1 VQVAQITKSE
11 RGSHPKSAA
20 SVIATTSIP
29 SHKEQNSMSYLDK
42 VVERRDAVKAEMD
55 AILDAVAKENRTDL
69 TAEETEK
76 VDALVAESRSLD
88 EKIEKLSA
96 QAAADKKAA
105 EARAAVA
112 SIATPTVATT
122 KVTREERTYRP
133 DGDIS
138 FFKDAYAAQFKSDYA
153 AQERLAR
160 HQREESVERRDVGT
174 DQFAGLVI
182 PQYLVD
188 LAAPLARAGR
198 PFADFATNKMTLPPA
213 GMTLNISRMTT
224 GSSTA
229 VQVTQNDA
237 VSETDVDDTLLTVNV
252 RTIAGQQD
260 LSRQAIERGTGID
273 SFVAADLIK
282 SWHTTLDSQTLNGT
296 GSAGQIE
303 GLRAAGGNAITFTS
317 TAPTVALL
325 YPKLADAIQQIQT
338 NAFVNPTHFIMHP
351 RRLAWLLSAVDSSN
365 RPLVVP
371 SANGPF
377 NAAGVGAGASVYG
390 NSGYQMMGLPII
402 TDANIG
408 TTYGTTT
415 NRDEIYVVTAGE
427 NHLWEQPGSPFT
439 LRYDATGAGN
449 LTIKTVV
456 YGYAAFTAGRYPLA
470 NSIISGSGLAAP
482 TF

>member
-1 VQVAQITKSE
+1 
-11 RGSHPKSAA
+11 
-20 SVIATTSIP
+20 
-29 SHKEQNSMSYLDK
+29 MSYFDK

-55 AILDAVAKENRTDL
+55 AVLEAVASEDRTDL
-69 TAEETEK
+69 TVEETEK
-76 VDALVAESRSLD
+76 VDALVEEARSLD
-88 EKIEKLSA
+88 TKIEKLKT
-96 QAAADKKAA
+96 QADADAKAS
-105 EARAAVA
+105 EIRSSVA
-112 SIATPTVATT
+112 SVATPRIGGTT
-122 KVTREERTYRP
+122 VTRESRTYSERS
-133 DGDIS
+133 DSS
-138 FFKDAYAAQFKSDYA
+138 FFKDAYNAQFKSDFT
-153 AQERLAR
+153 AQDRLAR
-160 HQREESVERRDVGT
+160 HMREEEIERRDVGT
-174 DQFAGLVI
+174 AQFEGLVI
-182 PQYLVD
+182 PQYLID

-198 PFADFATNKMTLPPA
+198 PFADFATNKMALPPS

-273 SFVAADLIK
+273 VFVAADLIK
-282 SWHTTLDSQTLNGT
+282 SWHTTLDSQILNG
-296 GSAGQIE
+296 AGTAGTIK
-303 GLRAAGGNAITFTS
+303 GLRASGGNAITFTS
-317 TAPTVALL
+317 TAPTVGLL

-338 NAFVNPTHFIMHP
+338 NSFTNPTHFIMHP
-351 RRLAWLLSAVDSSN
+351 RRLAFLLAAVDTTN

-371 SANGPF
+371 AANGPM
-377 NAAGVGAGASVYG
+377 NAAGVGTGGSAYG

-415 NRDEIYVVTAGE
+415 NQDEIYVVNAGE
-427 NHLWEQPGSPFT
+427 SHLWEQPGSPFT

-456 YGYAAFTAGRYPLA
+456 YGYAAYTAERYPLA
-470 NSIISGSGLAAP
+470 ASIISGTGLSAP

>member
-1 VQVAQITKSE
+1 
-11 RGSHPKSAA
+11 
-20 SVIATTSIP
+20 
-29 SHKEQNSMSYLDK
+29 MSYFDK

-55 AILDAVAKENRTDL
+55 AILEAVAKEDRTDL

-76 VDALVAESRSLD
+76 VDSLVAESRSLD
-88 EKIEKLSA
+88 EKIEKLTA
-96 QAAADKKAA
+96 QAEADKKAT

-112 SIATPTVATT
+112 SIAAPRVETA

-133 DGDIS
+133 DGDVS
-138 FFKDAYAAQFKSDYA
+138 FFKDAYNAQFKSDYA

-160 HQREESVERRDVGT
+160 HSKEESLERRDVDT
-174 DQFAGLVI
+174 SNFAGLVI

-198 PFADFATNKMTLPPA
+198 PFADFATNKMALPVS

-237 VSETDVDDTLLTVNV
+237 VSETNVDDTLLTVDI

-260 LSRQAIERGTGID
+260 ISRQAIERGTGID
-273 SFVAADLIK
+273 LFVTQDLIR
-282 SWHTTLDSQTLNGT
+282 SWHTTLDSQILNGS
-296 GSAGQIE
+296 GSAGQLA
-303 GLRAAGGNAITFTS
+303 GLRGAGGNAITFDDT
-317 TAPTVALL
+317 TATVAEL
-325 YPKLADAIQQIQT
+325 YPKLADAIQQIQA
-338 NAFVNPTHFIMHP
+338 NAFVNPTHFVMHP
-351 RRLAWLLSAVDSSN
+351 RRLAFFLAAVDGSN

-371 SANGPF
+371 
-377 NAAGVGAGASVYG
+377 AAGGPQNAVGSGAGAVAYG

-402 TDANIG
+402 TDANV
-408 TTYGTTT
+408 TTAQGAAT
-415 NRDEIYVVTAGE
+415 NQDEIYVVTAGE
-427 NHLWEQPGSPFT
+427 CHLWEQAGSPFT

-449 LTIKTVV
+449 LTLKTVV

-470 NSIISGSGLAAP
+470 NSIISGTGLTTP
-482 TF
+482 SF

>member
-1 VQVAQITKSE
+1 
-11 RGSHPKSAA
+11 
-20 SVIATTSIP
+20 
-29 SHKEQNSMSYLDK
+29 MSYLDK

-55 AILDAVAKENRTDL
+55 AVLEAVAAENRTDL
-69 TAEETEK
+69 TAEETTK

-88 EKIEKLSA
+88 EKIEKLTA
-96 QAAADKKAA
+96 QAAADAKAA

-112 SIATPTVATT
+112 EIATPKVGGF
-122 KVTREERTYRP
+122 KVTKESRTYAP
-133 DGDIS
+133 ESDSS
-138 FFKDAYAAQFKSDYA
+138 FFKDAYNAQFKSDYA

-160 HQREESVERRDVGT
+160 HQREEAVERRDVGT
-174 DQFAGLVI
+174 AQFEGLVI

-198 PFADFATNKMTLPPA
+198 PFADFVTNKMTLPPS

-237 VSETDVDDTLLTVNV
+237 VSETDVDDTLLTINV

-273 SFVAADLIK
+273 TFVAQDLIR
-282 SWHTTLDSQTLNGT
+282 SWHTTLDAQLLNGT
-296 GSAGQIE
+296 GSAGQIL
-303 GLRAAGGNAITFTS
+303 GLRASGGNAVTFTS
-317 TAPTVALL
+317 TAPTVGLL

-338 NAFVNPTHFIMHP
+338 NAFVNPTHFVMHP
-351 RRLAWLLSAVDSSN
+351 RRLAFLLAAVDSTN

-371 SANGPF
+371 AANGPT
-377 NAAGVGAGASVYG
+377 NAAGVGAGASAYG
-390 NSGYQMMGLPII
+390 NSGYQMMGLPIV

-415 NRDEIYVVTAGE
+415 NQDEIYVVTAGE
-427 NHLWEQPGSPFT
+427 SHLWEQPGSPFT

-456 YGYAAFTAGRYPLA
+456 YGYAAYTAGRYPLA
-470 NSIISGSGLAAP
+470 ASIISGTGLAAP

>member
-1 VQVAQITKSE
+1 
-11 RGSHPKSAA
+11 
-20 SVIATTSIP
+20 
-29 SHKEQNSMSYLDK
+29 MSYFDK

-55 AILDAVAKENRTDL
+55 AVLEAVASEDRTDL
-69 TAEETEK
+69 TVEETEK
-76 VDALVAESRSLD
+76 VDALVEEARSLD
-88 EKIEKLSA
+88 TKIEKLKA
-96 QAAADKKAA
+96 QADADAKAS
-105 EARAAVA
+105 EIRSSVA
-112 SIATPTVATT
+112 SVATPRVGGTT
-122 KVTREERTYRP
+122 VTRESRTYSERS
-133 DGDIS
+133 DSS
-138 FFKDAYAAQFKSDYA
+138 FFKDAYNAQFKSDFT
-153 AQERLAR
+153 AQDRLAR
-160 HQREESVERRDVGT
+160 HMREEEIERRDVGT
-174 DQFAGLVI
+174 AQFEGLVI
-182 PQYLVD
+182 PQYLID

-198 PFADFATNKMTLPPA
+198 PFADFATNKMTLPPS

-273 SFVAADLIK
+273 VFVAADLIK
-282 SWHTTLDSQTLNGT
+282 SWHTTLDAQILNG
-296 GSAGQIE
+296 AGTAGTIK
-303 GLRAAGGNAITFTS
+303 GLRASGGNAITFTS
-317 TAPTVALL
+317 TAPTVGLL

-338 NAFVNPTHFIMHP
+338 NSFTNPTHFIMHP
-351 RRLAWLLSAVDSSN
+351 RRLAFLLAAVDSTN

-371 SANGPF
+371 AANGPM
-377 NAAGVGAGASVYG
+377 NASGVGAGASVYG

-415 NRDEIYVVTAGE
+415 NQDEIYVVNAGE
-427 NHLWEQPGSPFT
+427 SHLWEQPGSPFT

-456 YGYAAFTAGRYPLA
+456 YGYAAYTAERYPLA
-470 NSIISGSGLAAP
+470 ASIISGTGLSAP

>member
-1 VQVAQITKSE
+1 
-11 RGSHPKSAA
+11 
-20 SVIATTSIP
+20 
-29 SHKEQNSMSYLDK
+29 
-42 VVERRDAVKAEMD
+42 
-55 AILDAVAKENRTDL
+55 
-69 TAEETEK
+69 
-76 VDALVAESRSLD
+76 
-88 EKIEKLSA
+88 
-96 QAAADKKAA
+96 
-105 EARAAVA
+105 
-112 SIATPTVATT
+112 
-122 KVTREERTYRP
+122 
-133 DGDIS
+133 
-138 FFKDAYAAQFKSDYA
+138 
-153 AQERLAR
+153 
-160 HQREESVERRDVGT
+160 
-174 DQFAGLVI
+174 
-182 PQYLVD
+182 
-188 LAAPLARAGR
+188 
-198 PFADFATNKMTLPPA
+198 
-213 GMTLNISRMTT
+213 MTLNISRMTT

-273 SFVAADLIK
+273 QFVAQDLIR
-282 SWHTTLDSQTLNGT
+282 SWQTTLDGQILNG
-296 GSAGQIE
+296 AGTAGTMV
-303 GLRAAGGNAITFTS
+303 GLRSAGGNAVTFTS

-338 NAFVNPTHFIMHP
+338 NAFVNPTHFVMHP
-351 RRLAWLLSAVDSSN
+351 RRLAFLLAAVDTTN

-371 SANGPF
+371 AASGPM
-377 NAAGVGAGASVYG
+377 NAVGSGSGSVAYG

-415 NRDEIYVVTAGE
+415 NQDEIYVVTAPE
-427 NHLWEQPGSPFT
+427 CHLWEQPGSPFT

-470 NSIISGSGLAAP
+470 NSIISGTGLSAP

>member
-1 VQVAQITKSE
+1 
-11 RGSHPKSAA
+11 
-20 SVIATTSIP
+20 
-29 SHKEQNSMSYLDK
+29 MSYLDK

-55 AILDAVAKENRTDL
+55 AVLEAVAAENRTDL
-69 TAEETEK
+69 TAEETAK

-88 EKIEKLSA
+88 EKIEKLTA
-96 QAAADKKAA
+96 QAAADAKAA
-105 EARAAVA
+105 EARSAVA
-112 SIATPTVATT
+112 EIATPKVGGF
-122 KVTREERTYRP
+122 KVTKEARTYAAES
-133 DGDIS
+133 DAS
-138 FFKDAYAAQFKSDYA
+138 FFKDAYNAQFKSDYA

-160 HQREESVERRDVGT
+160 HQREESIERRDVGT
-174 DQFAGLVI
+174 AQFDGLVI

-198 PFADFATNKMTLPPA
+198 PFADFVTNKMTLPPS

-237 VSETDVDDTLLTVNV
+237 VSETDVDDTLLTINV

-260 LSRQAIERGTGID
+260 ISRQAIERGTGID
-273 SFVAADLIK
+273 AFVAADLIK
-282 SWHTTLDSQTLNGT
+282 SWHTTLDAQLLNGS
-296 GSAGQIE
+296 GNAGQIQ
-303 GLRAAGGNAITFTS
+303 GLRNAGGNAITFTS
-317 TAPTVALL
+317 TAPTVGLL

-338 NAFVNPTHFIMHP
+338 NAFVNPTHFVMHP
-351 RRLAWLLSAVDSSN
+351 RRLAFLLAAVDSTN

-371 SANGPF
+371 AANGPT
-377 NAAGVGAGASVYG
+377 NASGVGAGAAAYG
-390 NSGYQMMGLPII
+390 NSGYQMMGLPIV

-415 NRDEIYVVTAGE
+415 NQDEIYVVTAGE
-427 NHLWEQPGSPFT
+427 SHLWEQPGSPFT

-456 YGYAAFTAGRYPLA
+456 YGYAAYTAGRYPTA
-470 NSIISGSGLAAP
+470 ASIISGTGLSAP

>member
-1 VQVAQITKSE
+1 MRREHLGHHLSNQT
-11 RGSHPKSAA
+11 
-20 SVIATTSIP
+20 
-29 SHKEQNSMSYLDK
+29 HKEQKRMSYLDK

-55 AILDAVAKENRTDL
+55 AVLEAVAAENRTDL
-69 TAEETEK
+69 TAEETAK

-105 EARAAVA
+105 EARSAVA
-112 SIATPTVATT
+112 EIATPKVGGF
-122 KVTREERTYRP
+122 KVTSEARTYTP
-133 DGDIS
+133 ESGAS
-138 FFKDAYAAQFKSDYA
+138 FFKDAYSAQFKSDYA

-160 HQREESVERRDVGT
+160 HQREESIERRDVGT
-174 DQFAGLVI
+174 AQFDGLVI

-198 PFADFATNKMTLPPA
+198 PFADFVTNKMTLPPS

-237 VSETDVDDTLLTVNV
+237 VSETDVDDSLLTVNI

-260 LSRQAIERGTGID
+260 ISRQAIERGTGID
-273 SFVAADLIK
+273 AFVAADLIK
-282 SWHTTLDSQTLNGT
+282 SWHTTLDAQILNGT
-296 GSAGQIE
+296 GNAGQIL
-303 GLRAAGGNAITFTS
+303 GLRASGGNAITFTS

-325 YPKLADAIQQIQT
+325 YPKLADAIAQIQT
-338 NAFVNPTHFIMHP
+338 NSFNNPTHFVMHP
-351 RRLAWLLSAVDSSN
+351 RRLAFLLAAVDSTN

-371 SANGPF
+371 AANGPT
-377 NAAGVGAGASVYG
+377 NAAGVGAGANTYG
-390 NSGYQMMGLPII
+390 NSGYQMMGLPIV

-415 NRDEIYVVTAGE
+415 NQDEIYVVTAGE
-427 NHLWEQPGSPFT
+427 SHLWEQPGSPFT

-456 YGYAAFTAGRYPLA
+456 YGYAAYTAGRYPTA
-470 NSIISGSGLAAP
+470 CSIISGSGLSTP
-482 TF
+482 SF

>member
-1 VQVAQITKSE
+1 
-11 RGSHPKSAA
+11 
-20 SVIATTSIP
+20 
-29 SHKEQNSMSYLDK
+29 MSYFDK

-55 AILDAVAKENRTDL
+55 AVLEAVASEDRTDL
-69 TAEETEK
+69 TVEETEK
-76 VDALVAESRSLD
+76 VDALVEEARSLD
-88 EKIEKLSA
+88 TKIEKLKT
-96 QAAADKKAA
+96 QADADAKAS
-105 EARAAVA
+105 EIRSSVA
-112 SIATPTVATT
+112 SVATPRVGGTT
-122 KVTREERTYRP
+122 VTRESRTYSERS
-133 DGDIS
+133 DSS
-138 FFKDAYAAQFKSDYA
+138 FFKDAYNAQFKSDFT
-153 AQERLAR
+153 AQDRLAR
-160 HQREESVERRDVGT
+160 HMREEEIERRDVGT
-174 DQFAGLVI
+174 AQFEGLVI
-182 PQYLVD
+182 PQYLID

-198 PFADFATNKMTLPPA
+198 PFADFATNKMTLPPS

-273 SFVAADLIK
+273 VFVAADLIK
-282 SWHTTLDSQTLNGT
+282 SWHTTLDSQILNG
-296 GSAGQIE
+296 AGTAGTIK
-303 GLRAAGGNAITFTS
+303 GLRASGGNAITFTS
-317 TAPTVALL
+317 TAPTVGLL

-338 NAFVNPTHFIMHP
+338 NSFTNPTHFIMHP
-351 RRLAWLLSAVDSSN
+351 RRLAFLLAAVDSTN

-371 SANGPF
+371 AANGPM
-377 NAAGVGAGASVYG
+377 NAAGVGTGGSAYG

-415 NRDEIYVVTAGE
+415 NQDEIYVVNAGE
-427 NHLWEQPGSPFT
+427 SHLWEQPGSPFT

-456 YGYAAFTAGRYPLA
+456 YGYAAYTAERYPLA
-470 NSIISGSGLAAP
+470 ASIISGTGLSAP

>member
-1 VQVAQITKSE
+1 
-11 RGSHPKSAA
+11 
-20 SVIATTSIP
+20 
-29 SHKEQNSMSYLDK
+29 MSYFDK

-55 AILDAVAKENRTDL
+55 AVLEAVAEENRTDL
-69 TAEETEK
+69 TVEETEK
-76 VDALVAESRSLD
+76 VDALVEEARSLD
-88 EKIEKLSA
+88 TKIEKLKA
-96 QAAADKKAA
+96 QADADAKASEVRA
-105 EARAAVA
+105 SVAAVA
-112 SIATPTVATT
+112 TPRVGGTT
-122 KVTREERTYRP
+122 VTRESRTYSERS
-133 DGDIS
+133 DSS
-138 FFKDAYAAQFKSDYA
+138 FFKDAYNAQFKSDFT
-153 AQERLAR
+153 AQDRLAR
-160 HQREESVERRDVGT
+160 HMREEEIERRDVGT
-174 DQFAGLVI
+174 AQFEGLVI
-182 PQYLVD
+182 PQYLID

-198 PFADFATNKMTLPPA
+198 PFADFATNKMTLPPS

-273 SFVAADLIK
+273 VFVAADLIK
-282 SWHTTLDSQTLNGT
+282 SWHTTLDSQILNG
-296 GSAGQIE
+296 AGTAGTIK
-303 GLRAAGGNAITFTS
+303 GLRNSGGNAITFTS
-317 TAPTVALL
+317 TAPTVGLL

-338 NAFVNPTHFIMHP
+338 NSFTNPTHFIMHP
-351 RRLAWLLSAVDSSN
+351 RRLAFLLAAVDSTN

-371 SANGPF
+371 AANGPM
-377 NAAGVGAGASVYG
+377 NAAGVGAGSSAYG

-415 NRDEIYVVTAGE
+415 NQDEIYVVNAGE
-427 NHLWEQPGSPFT
+427 SHLWEQPGSPFT

-456 YGYAAFTAGRYPLA
+456 YGYAAYTAERYPLA
-470 NSIISGSGLAAP
+470 ASIISGTGLSAP

>member
-1 VQVAQITKSE
+1 
-11 RGSHPKSAA
+11 
-20 SVIATTSIP
+20 
-29 SHKEQNSMSYLDK
+29 MSYFDK

-55 AILDAVAKENRTDL
+55 AVLEAVASEDRTDL
-69 TAEETEK
+69 TVEETEK
-76 VDALVAESRSLD
+76 VDALVEEARSLD
-88 EKIEKLSA
+88 TKIEKLKA
-96 QAAADKKAA
+96 QADADAKAS
-105 EARAAVA
+105 EIRSSVA
-112 SIATPTVATT
+112 SVATPRVGGTT
-122 KVTREERTYRP
+122 VTRESRTYSERS
-133 DGDIS
+133 DSS
-138 FFKDAYAAQFKSDYA
+138 FFKDAYNAQFKSDFT
-153 AQERLAR
+153 AQDRLAR
-160 HQREESVERRDVGT
+160 HMREEEIERRDVGT
-174 DQFAGLVI
+174 AQFEGLVI
-182 PQYLVD
+182 PQYLID

-198 PFADFATNKMTLPPA
+198 PFADFATNKMTLPPS

-273 SFVAADLIK
+273 VFVAADLIK
-282 SWHTTLDSQTLNGT
+282 SWHTTLDSQILNG
-296 GSAGQIE
+296 AGTAGTIK
-303 GLRAAGGNAITFTS
+303 GLRASGGNAITFTS
-317 TAPTVALL
+317 TAPTVGLL

-338 NAFVNPTHFIMHP
+338 NSFTNPTHFIMHP
-351 RRLAWLLSAVDSSN
+351 RRLAFLLAAVDSTN

-371 SANGPF
+371 AANGPM
-377 NAAGVGAGASVYG
+377 NAAGVGTGGSAYG

-402 TDANIG
+402 TDANVG

-415 NRDEIYVVTAGE
+415 NQDEIYVVNAGE
-427 NHLWEQPGSPFT
+427 SHLWEQPGSPFT

-456 YGYAAFTAGRYPLA
+456 YGYAAYTAERYPLA
-470 NSIISGSGLAAP
+470 ASIISGTGLSAP

>member
-1 VQVAQITKSE
+1 
-11 RGSHPKSAA
+11 
-20 SVIATTSIP
+20 
-29 SHKEQNSMSYLDK
+29 MSYLDK

-55 AILDAVAKENRTDL
+55 AVLEAVATENRTDL
-69 TAEETEK
+69 TTEETAK

-88 EKIEKLSA
+88 EKIEKLTA
-96 QAAADKKAA
+96 QAAADAKAA
-105 EARAAVA
+105 EARSAVA
-112 SIATPTVATT
+112 EIATPKVGGF
-122 KVTREERTYRP
+122 KVTKESRTYSP
-133 DGDIS
+133 ESDSS
-138 FFKDAYAAQFKSDYA
+138 FFKDAYNAQFKSDYA

-160 HQREESVERRDVGT
+160 HQREEEIERRDVGT
-174 DQFAGLVI
+174 AQFEGLVI
-182 PQYLVD
+182 PQYLTEF
-188 LAAPLARAGR
+188 AAPLARAGR
-198 PFADFATNKMTLPPA
+198 PFADFSTFKHTLPPA
-213 GMTLNISRMTT
+213 GMALNISRMTT

-237 VSETDVDDTLLTVNV
+237 VSETDVDDTLLTINV

-273 SFVAADLIK
+273 QFVAQDLIR
-282 SWHTTLDSQTLNGT
+282 SWHTTLDSQILNG
-296 GSAGQIE
+296 AGTAGTIV
-303 GLRAAGGNAITFTS
+303 GLRSAGGNAVTFTS

-338 NAFVNPTHFIMHP
+338 NAFVNPTHFVMHQ
-351 RRLAWLLSAVDSSN
+351 RRLAFLLAAVDTTN

-371 SANGPF
+371 AASGPMNAVSSGSGSVAN
-377 NAAGVGAGASVYG
+377 G

-415 NRDEIYVVTAGE
+415 NQDEIYVVTAPE
-427 NHLWEQPGSPFT
+427 CHLWEQSGSPFT

-470 NSIISGSGLAAP
+470 NSIISGTGLAAP

>member
-1 VQVAQITKSE
+1 
-11 RGSHPKSAA
+11 
-20 SVIATTSIP
+20 
-29 SHKEQNSMSYLDK
+29 MSYFDK

-55 AILDAVAKENRTDL
+55 AVLEAVASEDRTDL
-69 TAEETEK
+69 TVEETEK
-76 VDALVAESRSLD
+76 VDALVEEARSLD
-88 EKIEKLSA
+88 TKIEKLKT
-96 QAAADKKAA
+96 QADADAKAS
-105 EARAAVA
+105 EIRSSVA
-112 SIATPTVATT
+112 SVATPRVGGTT
-122 KVTREERTYRP
+122 VTRESRTYSERSAS
-133 DGDIS
+133 S
-138 FFKDAYAAQFKSDYA
+138 FFKDAYNAQFKSDFT
-153 AQERLAR
+153 AQDRLSR
-160 HQREESVERRDVGT
+160 HMREEEIERRDVGT
-174 DQFAGLVI
+174 PQFEGLVI
-182 PQYLVD
+182 PQYLID

-198 PFADFATNKMTLPPA
+198 PFADFATNKMSLPA
-213 GMTLNISRMTT
+213 SGMTLEISRMTT

-273 SFVAADLIK
+273 VFVAADLIK
-282 SWHTTLDSQTLNGT
+282 SWHTTLDSQILNG
-296 GSAGQIE
+296 AGTSGTMK
-303 GLRAAGGNAITFTS
+303 GLRASGGNAITFTS
-317 TAPTVALL
+317 TAPTVGLL

-338 NAFVNPTHFIMHP
+338 NSFTNPTHFIMHP
-351 RRLAWLLSAVDSSN
+351 RRLAFLLAAVDSTN

-371 SANGPF
+371 AANGPM
-377 NAAGVGAGASVYG
+377 NAAGVGTGGSAYG

-415 NRDEIYVVTAGE
+415 NQDEIYVVNAGE
-427 NHLWEQPGSPFT
+427 SHLWEQPGSPFT

-456 YGYAAFTAGRYPLA
+456 YGYAAYTAERYPLA
-470 NSIISGSGLAAP
+470 ASIISGTGLSAP